1 VTQIDHI
8 AGHTFHSRKGAV
20 KNAFRY
26 SIDYVICDAEA
37 DVSGP
42 SLFGRNAGG
51 VMSLHDSDHG
61 GVMKAGT
68 GAAWV
73 RAVLA
78 ANEIELTGR
87 IDLLAQP
94 RVLGHV
100 FNPVSFWL
108 IHDDAGVLRCVIW
121 RSPFLSVP
129 QCEPCTDH

>member
-1 VTQIDHI
+1 MTQIDHI

-78 ANEIELTGR
+78 ANRHRLRLVTLPDRHALT
-87 IDLLAQP
+87 DLDTPEAWAEWQARQP
-94 RVLGHV
+94 
-100 FNPVSFWL
+100 S
-108 IHDDAGVLRCVIW
+108 
-121 RSPFLSVP
+121 
-129 QCEPCTDH
+129 